1 MLTLTTLSMC
11 RKLIIDFNLT
21 KSHLSKSK
29 FCLKFTVFT
38 IGLLLIF
45 ISIGKSQTETPANLT
60 HFRGNI
66 SVTNNGLSLIPAF
79 SLNRPAAI
87 FELSLGGERL
97 SFDPEMR
104 FALDGDPWS
113 FILWWRYKLVKSKK
127 FNFHVGAHPA
137 YIFEHAMI
145 EDENGNMVE
154 SMKVNRFFAGEISP
168 SYNFNE
174 NNKIT
179 FLYLQGRSL
188 GKSPTDIN
196 QFIALGTSHTNLRL
210 SEKFFLNAKP
220 QLFYLKMNEKDGYFA
235 SGSFL
240 IGKKDFPVSIGS
252 IISKKIISE
261 IEVDNWIWNISLVY
275 SFNNEFVKR
284 SNPIL

>member
-1 MLTLTTLSMC
+1 MTLSIPSHTYTY
-11 RKLIIDFNLT
+11 LIYTFTAIIFLT
-21 KSHLSKSK
+21 GFSPSTYAQEANRTGISHFS
-29 FCLKFTVFT
+29 
-38 IGLLLIF
+38 
-45 ISIGKSQTETPANLT
+45 
-60 HFRGNI
+60 GNV

-104 FALDGDPWS
+104 FALDGQPWS
-113 FILWWRYKLVKSKK
+113 FIFWWRYKIIKSDK
-127 FNFHVGAHPA
+127 FKLHIGAHPA
-137 YIFEHAMI
+137 FIFENKMVDNGNGVMI
-145 EDENGNMVE
+145 E
-154 SMKVNRFFAGEISP
+154 SMEAKRFFAGEISP

-188 GKSPTDIN
+188 GKVPFALN
-196 QFIALGTSHTNLRL
+196 QFVAFGTAHTNLRL

-220 QLFYLKMNEKDGYFA
+220 QVFYLKMNEKDGYFA

-284 SNPIL
+284 SNPLL

>member
-1 MLTLTTLSMC
+1 M
-11 RKLIIDFNLT
+11 NLT
-21 KSHLSKSK
+21 NLALSNKT
-29 FCLKFTVFT
+29 LRTV
-38 IGLLLIF
+38 LLLASVL
-45 ISIGKSQTETPANLT
+45 ISSMSWAQENERKGIS

-127 FNFHVGAHPA
+127 FNLHVGAHPA

-188 GKSPTDIN
+188 GSGPLAIN
-196 QFIALGTSHTNLRL
+196 QFVALGTSHTNLRL

-220 QLFYLKMNEKDGYFA
+220 QLFYLKMNEKEGYFA

-261 IEVDNWIWNISLVY
+261 IEVDNWIWNVSLVY

>member
-1 MLTLTTLSMC
+1 MLIAITQYQKQAKDFLNLL
-11 RKLIIDFNLT
+11 KDYQNNKAGLIVLIALFA
-21 KSHLSKSK
+21 
-29 FCLKFTVFT
+29 FGFQQGA
-38 IGLLLIF
+38 IGQDTDNI
-45 ISIGKSQTETPANLT
+45 

-79 SLNRPAAI
+79 SLNAPAAI
-87 FELSLGGERL
+87 FELSFGGERL

-104 FALDGDPWS
+104 FAIDGQPWS
-113 FILWWRYKLVKSKK
+113 FILWWRYKIIKSEK
-127 FNFHVGAHPA
+127 FKLHVGAHPA
-137 YIFEHAMI
+137 YIFETI
-145 EDENGNMVE
+145 MVE
-154 SMKVNRFFAGEISP
+154 DDNGDMVETMKTNRFFAGEISP
-168 SYNFNE
+168 SYHFNAD
-174 NNKIT
+174 NKLT

-188 GKSPTDIN
+188 GKGPLAIN
-196 QFIALGTSHTNLRL
+196 QFVAFGSSHTNLRL

-240 IGKKDFPVSIGS
+240 IGKKDFPISIGS

-261 IEVDNWIWNISLVY
+261 IEVDNWIWNVSLVY

-284 SNPIL
+284 SNPVL

>member
-1 MLTLTTLSMC
+1 MKISIPPYYYTCLIYTLAS
-11 RKLIIDFNLT
+11 
-21 KSHLSKSK
+21 
-29 FCLKFTVFT
+29 
-38 IGLLLIF
+38 IF
-45 ISIGKSQTETPANLT
+45 ILSCFCQSTFAQEERRSGIN
-60 HFRGNI
+60 HFNGNI

-104 FALDGDPWS
+104 FALDGQPWS
-113 FILWWRYKLVKSKK
+113 FIFWWRYKLIKSEK
-127 FNFHVGAHPA
+127 FKLHVGAHPA
-137 YIFEHAMI
+137 FIFENTLVDDGNGVMI
-145 EDENGNMVE
+145 E
-154 SMKVNRFFAGEISP
+154 SMEAKRFFAGEISP

-174 NNKIT
+174 DNKIT

-188 GKSPTDIN
+188 GKVPFALN
-196 QFIALGTSHTNLRL
+196 QFVAFGTSHTNLKL

-220 QLFYLKMNEKDGYFA
+220 QVFYLKMNEKEGYFA

-240 IGKKDFPVSIGS
+240 IGKKDFPISIGS
-252 IISKKIISE
+252 IISKKIVSE

-284 SNPIL
+284 ANPVL

>member
-1 MLTLTTLSMC
+1 MLSSLHVEYKFAKIAFPNM
-11 RKLIIDFNLT
+11 N
-21 KSHLSKSK
+21 
-29 FCLKFTVFT
+29 FCLKMTVLAM
-38 IGLLLIF
+38 ILILT
-45 ISIGKSQTETPANLT
+45 SLNSGHCQDEVSGNLT

-66 SVTNNGLSLIPAF
+66 SITNNGLSLIPAF

-87 FELSLGGERL
+87 FELSVGGERL

-104 FALDGDPWS
+104 FALDGQPWS
-113 FILWWRYKLVKSKK
+113 FILWWRYKLIKSDK
-127 FNFHVGAHPA
+127 FKLHVGAHPA
-137 YIFEHAMI
+137 YIFENIMV
-145 EDENGNMVE
+145 EDDNGNMVE
-154 SMKVNRFFAGEISP
+154 TMKTNRFFAGEISP

-174 NNKIT
+174 NNKVT

-188 GKSPTDIN
+188 GSGPLAIN
-196 QFIALGTSHTNLRL
+196 QFVALGTSHTNL
-210 SEKFFLNAKP
+210 SITKKFFLNAKP

-240 IGKKDFPVSIGS
+240 IGKKNFPISLGS